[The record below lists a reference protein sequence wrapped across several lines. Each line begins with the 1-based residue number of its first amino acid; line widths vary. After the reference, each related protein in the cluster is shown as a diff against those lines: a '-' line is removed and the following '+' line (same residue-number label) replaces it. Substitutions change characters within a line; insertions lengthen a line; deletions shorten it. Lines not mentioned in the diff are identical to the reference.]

1 MATGQSW
8 ASGSS
13 GLRDTPIVS
22 LTVLFVCTGNICRS
36 PLAERLF
43 VARSAPESAVF
54 AHSAGVYALEGY
66 PMDQASALA
75 LRELGGDG
83 SGHLAQYLNES
94 LIEEA
99 DLILGAEEAHRDTVL
114 RLAPSSM
121 RRAFTMREFA
131 RLGADVAPA
140 ADVGQAKAV
149 IASVAARRG
158 LVDAVTPGTDDI
170 ADPYRRPM
178 DDVRE
183 CAQQIAHAVDAT
195 LRLLGV
201 GQRSTLPG

>member
-1 MATGQSW
+1 
-8 ASGSS
+8 
-13 GLRDTPIVS
+13 VS

-43 VARSAPESAVF
+43 IARSAPESAVLVR
-54 AHSAGVYALEGY
+54 SAGVYALEGY
-66 PMDQASALA
+66 PMDEASALA

-83 SGHLAQYLNES
+83 RGHRAQYLNGS
-94 LIEEA
+94 LIAAA

-114 RLAPSSM
+114 RLAPATM

-140 ADVGQAKAV
+140 TSVGQAKAV
-149 IASVAARRG
+149 IAAVAGRRG
-158 LVDAVTPGTDDI
+158 LVDAVAPGTDDI

-178 DDVRE
+178 DEVRE

-195 LRLLGV
+195 LRLLGA